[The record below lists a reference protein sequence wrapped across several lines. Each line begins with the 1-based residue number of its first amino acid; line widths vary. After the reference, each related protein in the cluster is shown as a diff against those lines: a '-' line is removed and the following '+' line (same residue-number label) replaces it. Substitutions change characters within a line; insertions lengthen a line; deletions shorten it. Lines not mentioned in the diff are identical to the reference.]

1 MQRRKEGEKFTK
13 GTIMIAGSDSVPDNW
28 GNKKFDVILKE
39 LLKSEGIH
47 IERPQIIWDESI
59 PQEEKN
65 KER

>member
-1 MQRRKEGEKFTK
+1 
-13 GTIMIAGSDSVPDNW
+13 MIAGSDSVPDNW
-28 GNKKFDVILKE
+28 GNKNFDVILKE

-47 IERPQIIWDESI
+47 IERSQIIWDESI